1 MSTSLSSPNPSL
13 AGTVDSRPATSAALE
28 PQEVTQSGTP
38 TSSQPITGLSAAAP
52 APQASPSSASASPNG
67 AVGMSASAAPIQ
79 ETVVRPPGALSGD
92 PSGSTSALA
101 RGADATGVR
110 GEARVPAA
118 KRAAVKGAGKSKL
131 RKDDGR
137 LVRGRK
143 SRARI
148 REAALS
154 LFRERGFDGATLR
167 AIAERAGMGASSIYR
182 HVQSKEEL
190 LIDELSEMQEEAWSR
205 FRAGDDRS
213 RPAAERLLDFFDVQ
227 HDLLVANR
235 DLTTIALRATTKTEA
250 RVAKRVLQLYDR
262 TIGLLMEILQHG
274 RMKKHLAR
282 DVDVLETARVLF
294 HVTNG
299 ARIPWAN
306 GMVTDDA
313 LRDSIHQAVYLLF
326 RGVSAQ
332 PGLEASTGV
341 TGAAGVVAENPAPRR

>member
-1 MSTSLSSPNPSL
+1 MSSSLSSPNPSL
-13 AGTVDSRPATSAALE
+13 THRVESRPATSAAPE
-28 PQEVTQSGTP
+28 PQPVTQSV
-38 TSSQPITGLSAAAP
+38 TSSSNSLS
-52 APQASPSSASASPNG
+52 SPASASLP
-67 AVGMSASAAPIQ
+67 ASSPPSQSTASRVA
-79 ETVVRPPGALSGD
+79 RPVTA
-92 PSGSTSALA
+92 
-101 RGADATGVR
+101 
-110 GEARVPAA
+110 
-118 KRAAVKGAGKSKL
+118 KGASKSKL

-190 LIDELSEMQEEAWSR
+190 LIDELSQMQEEAWSR
-205 FRAGDDRS
+205 FRVADDRN
-213 RPAAERLLDFFDVQ
+213 RPPAERLLDFFDVQ
-227 HDLLVANR
+227 HNLLVENR

-332 PGLEASTGV
+332 PLASSVPSSSPSSSLPSSLPQAEATPGL
-341 TGAAGVVAENPAPRR
+341 AGVAGVAAESPAPRRAGLLTDPR

>member
-1 MSTSLSSPNPSL
+1 
-13 AGTVDSRPATSAALE
+13 
-28 PQEVTQSGTP
+28 
-38 TSSQPITGLSAAAP
+38 
-52 APQASPSSASASPNG
+52 
-67 AVGMSASAAPIQ
+67 
-79 ETVVRPPGALSGD
+79 
-92 PSGSTSALA
+92 
-101 RGADATGVR
+101 
-110 GEARVPAA
+110 
-118 KRAAVKGAGKSKL
+118 
-131 RKDDGR
+131 
-137 LVRGRK
+137 VRGRK

-190 LIDELSEMQEEAWSR
+190 LIDELSQMQEEAWAR
-205 FRAGDDRS
+205 FRVADDRS
-213 RPAAERLLDFFDVQ
+213 RPPAERLLDFFDVQ
-227 HDLLVANR
+227 HDLLVENR

-306 GMVTDDA
+306 GMVADDE
-313 LRDSIHQAVYLLF
+313 LRNSIHQAVYLLF

-332 PGLEASTGV
+332 PLAPSMSPSSSLPQAEATPSLAG
-341 TGAAGVVAENPAPRR
+341 GAGVAAESPVPRRAGLLTDPR

>member
-1 MSTSLSSPNPSL
+1 M
-13 AGTVDSRPATSAALE
+13 AV
-28 PQEVTQSGTP
+28 
-38 TSSQPITGLSAAAP
+38 
-52 APQASPSSASASPNG
+52 AS
-67 AVGMSASAAPIQ
+67 
-79 ETVVRPPGALSGD
+79 
-92 PSGSTSALA
+92 
-101 RGADATGVR
+101 
-110 GEARVPAA
+110 
-118 KRAAVKGAGKSKL
+118 KSKL

-190 LIDELSEMQEEAWSR
+190 LIDELSQMQEEAWSR
-205 FRAGDDRS
+205 FRVADDRN
-213 RPAAERLLDFFDVQ
+213 RPPAERLLDFFDVQ
-227 HDLLVANR
+227 HELLVENR

-306 GMVTDDA
+306 GMVADDA

-332 PGLEASTGV
+332 PL
-341 TGAAGVVAENPAPRR
+341 APSAPSSAPSSSPSPSLPSSLPSSLP

>member
-1 MSTSLSSPNPSL
+1 MSSSLSYPNPSL
-13 AGTVDSRPATSAALE
+13 THRVESRPATSAAPE
-28 PQEVTQSGTP
+28 PQPVTQSV
-38 TSSQPITGLSAAAP
+38 TSSPNPLS
-52 APQASPSSASASPNG
+52 SPASASLP
-67 AVGMSASAAPIQ
+67 ASSTPSQSTASRVA
-79 ETVVRPPGALSGD
+79 RPVTAK
-92 PSGSTSALA
+92 
-101 RGADATGVR
+101 GVS
-110 GEARVPAA
+110 
-118 KRAAVKGAGKSKL
+118 KSKL

-190 LIDELSEMQEEAWSR
+190 LIDELSQMQEEAWSR
-205 FRAGDDRS
+205 FRVADDRN
-213 RPAAERLLDFFDVQ
+213 RPPAERLLDFFDVQ
-227 HDLLVANR
+227 HNLLVENR

-250 RVAKRVLQLYDR
+250 RVAKRVLKLYDR

-306 GMVTDDA
+306 GMVADDA

-326 RGVSAQ
+326 KGVSAQ
-332 PGLEASTGV
+332 PLASSVPSSSLPSSLPQAEATPGLA
-341 TGAAGVVAENPAPRR
+341 GAAGVAAESPAPRRAGLSTDPP

>member
-1 MSTSLSSPNPSL
+1 
-13 AGTVDSRPATSAALE
+13 
-28 PQEVTQSGTP
+28 VT
-38 TSSQPITGLSAAAP
+38 A
-52 APQASPSSASASPNG
+52 
-67 AVGMSASAAPIQ
+67 
-79 ETVVRPPGALSGD
+79 
-92 PSGSTSALA
+92 
-101 RGADATGVR
+101 
-110 GEARVPAA
+110 
-118 KRAAVKGAGKSKL
+118 KGASKSKL

-190 LIDELSEMQEEAWSR
+190 LIDELSQMQEEAWSR
-205 FRAGDDRS
+205 FRVADDRN
-213 RPAAERLLDFFDVQ
+213 RPPAERLLDFFDVQ
-227 HDLLVANR
+227 HNLLVENR

-306 GMVTDDA
+306 GMVADDA

-332 PGLEASTGV
+332 PLASSSPSSSLPQAEATPGL
-341 TGAAGVVAENPAPRR
+341 AGVAGVAAESSAPRRAGLLTDPR